1 MLCAI
6 CSVNA
11 ATPDVEADSVKIF
24 FRQSK
29 IDFIPKLHDNEATI
43 KGFVER
49 VQEVMESPT
58 KHFIGISVY
67 GAASPEGSIS
77 FNRWLS
83 EKRAATLLSTLS
95 RHIAL
100 PDSMMKVEFLG
111 RDWKGLLRMCEADSL
126 IPFRNEVVALVKT
139 INAELDGATPSKGRH
154 LQRLK
159 ALRAGVPYR
168 YLYTNI
174 FPELRASRMTV
185 DYITILPEP
194 EPIPEPRTGA

>member
-1 MLCAI
+1 MKKLVCLGLFLLCAI

-83 EKRAATLLSTLS
+83 EKRCHPPLDPLAPYCPTRLNDES
-95 RHIAL
+95 RISRTRL
-100 PDSMMKVEFLG
+100 E
-111 RDWKGLLRMCEADSL
+111 R
-126 IPFRNEVVALVKT
+126 
-139 INAELDGATPSKGRH
+139 TPEN
-154 LQRLK
+154 
-159 ALRAGVPYR
+159 V
-168 YLYTNI
+168 
-174 FPELRASRMTV
+174 
-185 DYITILPEP
+185 
-194 EPIPEPRTGA
+194 